1 MVRTCSPPRS
11 CVVNEIV
18 LLASEPASFPLSMRL
33 MRSPKSSDVEKLRLM
48 KSCTSVIRDGRS
60 SMKFAT
66 GGR

>member
-1 MVRTCSPPRS
+1 M
-11 CVVNEIV
+11 NEIV

-66 GGR
+66 

>member
-1 MVRTCSPPRS
+1 
-11 CVVNEIV
+11 
-18 LLASEPASFPLSMRL
+18 
-33 MRSPKSSDVEKLRLM
+33 LRLM